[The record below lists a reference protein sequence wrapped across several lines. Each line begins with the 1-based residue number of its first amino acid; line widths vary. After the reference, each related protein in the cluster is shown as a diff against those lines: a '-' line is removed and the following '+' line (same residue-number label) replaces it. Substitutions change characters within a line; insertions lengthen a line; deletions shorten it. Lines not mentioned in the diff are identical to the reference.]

1 MRHEDLVKLGARIGM
16 PVVEKIESENIEAVL
31 QLVGNLDGNAEG
43 FVSCW
48 WNPNPPAEGTFFD
61 EPYRVK
67 TKGELYKL
75 RHRMLAGITPSVLA
89 NAWRDGSIVDLLPI
103 LEEEYREDTEALV
116 RQLDANTV
124 ALVEQI
130 EAVYRDGAQ
139 HQDQKAFA
147 AWVKTQPS
155 NLAGLL
161 FARKQLNYPKSASQ
175 YSRAALGRL
184 IGVGQL
190 HGLLEQSDRD
200 ELKLELARF
209 ERAVSQYLWDNS
221 RTPEQRGRAQAL
233 AQTLPKPIRGMYA
246 SVQDNLF
253 PHLIVEKVREF
264 VSNSPM
270 AEINCIDVD
279 AVFANAP
286 APTAP
291 EQIHNAWIF
300 TQDMRLRPFLDR
312 WRHCGQRATA
322 TMGARKLLAEA
333 VRTSVVAESLDSLLE
348 LSPRRAATA
357 KTRSIL
363 RFSARDSTN
372 SPPRCSPSGSRCLGR
387 TGRKPWPTP
396 CRLWALRRITARRF
410 CRKSGQ
416 ASARKCAKLTWL
428 PIRSWIPSPDSKTP
442 DKSTR

>member
-1 MRHEDLVKLGARIGM
+1 MYVKLDGACGTGYRLDGEMRGATRGSFSSPQALAAERIWKQKYAQHDQLFLTELNHLTPVCEIIDPCAKQVVKYDFVDLVLIACKNRHTGENMRHEDLVKLGARIGM

-161 FARKQLNYPKSASQ
+161 FARKQLDYPKSASQ
-175 YSRAALGRL
+175 
-184 IGVGQL
+184 
-190 HGLLEQSDRD
+190 
-200 ELKLELARF
+200 
-209 ERAVSQYLWDNS
+209 
-221 RTPEQRGRAQAL
+221 
-233 AQTLPKPIRGMYA
+233 
-246 SVQDNLF
+246 
-253 PHLIVEKVREF
+253 
-264 VSNSPM
+264 
-270 AEINCIDVD
+270 
-279 AVFANAP
+279 
-286 APTAP
+286 
-291 EQIHNAWIF
+291 
-300 TQDMRLRPFLDR
+300 
-312 WRHCGQRATA
+312 
-322 TMGARKLLAEA
+322 
-333 VRTSVVAESLDSLLE
+333 
-348 LSPRRAATA
+348 
-357 KTRSIL
+357 
-363 RFSARDSTN
+363 
-372 SPPRCSPSGSRCLGR
+372 
-387 TGRKPWPTP
+387 
-396 CRLWALRRITARRF
+396 
-410 CRKSGQ
+410 
-416 ASARKCAKLTWL
+416 
-428 PIRSWIPSPDSKTP
+428 
-442 DKSTR
+442 